1 LDKGYREDKET
12 EKVQK
17 KRQGEEER
25 KERERA
31 RRE

>member
-1 LDKGYREDKET
+1 LDKGYREDKEA

-25 KERERA
+25 KERES
-31 RRE
+31 